1 MPWICSNV
9 ASRMSHPL
17 HNIRFYIQNMVG
29 VRTFKNQQKCV
40 FAVESPSNTCTSQ
53 MRLAHIQWCPSAA
66 CRTRPHGEN
75 PSRHLYAL
83 WNRASGMSSRYVW
96 HVFII
101 CTVHMH
107 LSIVTTSFHSN
118 MCINC
123 WEFMCWPT
131 PEEWIAI
138 PAKKKHPLFGCHCG
152 SESRVVACFLMSF
165 PWIHKAICKREYTA
179 LYCIIHMWFRLIVKN
194 RAVRFGRESPAK
206 SLNWTN

>member
-1 MPWICSNV
+1 MLHLEWAIPCITFDSI
-9 ASRMSHPL
+9 SRTWWV
-17 HNIRFYIQNMVG
+17 MVG

-40 FAVESPSNTCTSQ
+40 FVVESPSNTCTSQ

-118 MCINC
+118 NMCINC

-138 PAKKKHPLFGCHCG
+138 PAKKKHPLFGSVWVPLQVG
-152 SESRVVACFLMSF
+152 IACCCMFDVF
-165 PWIHKAICKREYTA
+165 PVDTQSDMQKGVYG
-179 LYCIIHMWFRLIVKN
+179 IILHHTHVIQTYSQ
-194 RAVRFGRESPAK
+194 E
-206 SLNWTN
+206 